1 MWVLIRKG
9 VKNVILNVSRVQ
21 FQNQFPTNIESIS
34 DFISGNSD
42 NSIELIQLTMKM
54 RTNLL

>member
-1 MWVLIRKG
+1 MWALIRKG
-9 VKNVILNVSRVQ
+9 VINVILNVSRVQ
-21 FQNQFPTNIESIS
+21 FQNQFPTNIEPIS

>member
-1 MWVLIRKG
+1 MWALIRKG
-9 VKNVILNVSRVQ
+9 VENVILNVSRVQ